1 MDRVFVTREI
11 PSAGLKS
18 LTDRAEVIVSP
29 FDRELT
35 PQELVER
42 TADCNVLVCTPAN
55 LIGASLFIKQPQIR
69 LIANFGAGVD
79 HIDLEAV
86 KEYDVIVT
94 NTPSVLSAT
103 TANMAMALI
112 LALTRRLLEGD
123 QLLRAGGFKGVH
135 ALFMLGTDLE
145 GKILGIYGLGRIG
158 LALARRAAAFGME
171 ILYHNR
177 NKRPEVESELRAQ
190 WVGFDELLEK
200 ADIISIN
207 APLTDQTRGI
217 FNCQAFSRMKPD
229 AFFINTA
236 RGSIHNEAD
245 LVKALNEKLIAGTGL
260 DVYEHEPQ
268 VHSGL
273 LKMKNV
279 VLTPHLGTATH
290 EVRTKMSLL
299 VAENVIAF
307 LDGRKPPNR
316 VE

>member
-11 PSAGLKS
+11 PSAGLN
-18 LTDRAEVIVSP
+18 LLADRAEVIVSP

-42 TADCNVLVCTPAN
+42 TADCKVLVCTPAN
-55 LIGASLFIKQPQIR
+55 IIGDFLFNKRPQIR
-69 LIANFGAGVD
+69 LVASFGAGVD
-79 HIDLEAV
+79 HIDLEAA

-94 NTPSVLSAT
+94 NTPGVLSAT

-135 ALFMLGTDLE
+135 PLFMLGTDLA
-145 GKILGIYGLGRIG
+145 GKVLGIYGLGQIG
-158 LALARRAAAFGME
+158 LSLARRATTFGME

-177 NKRPEVESELRAQ
+177 NQRLEVESELRAR

-200 ADIISIN
+200 GDIISIN
-207 APLTDQTRGI
+207 TPLTNQTRGI
-217 FNCQAFSRMKPD
+217 FNYQAFSRMKPN

-245 LVKALNEKLIAGTGL
+245 LVKALDEKLIAGAGL

-279 VLTPHLGTATH
+279 VLAPHLGTATV

-299 VAENVIAF
+299 AAENVISF
-307 LDGRKPPNR
+307 LDGRRPPNR
-316 VE
+316 IE

>member
-11 PSAGLKS
+11 PSAGLN
-18 LTDRAEVIVSP
+18 LLADRAEVIVSP
-29 FDRELT
+29 LDRELT

-42 TADCNVLVCTPAN
+42 TADCKVLVCTPAN
-55 LIGASLFIKQPQIR
+55 IIGAFLFNKRPQIR
-69 LIANFGAGVD
+69 LVASFGAGVD
-79 HIDLEAV
+79 HIDLEAA
-86 KEYDVIVT
+86 KEYDLIVT
-94 NTPSVLSAT
+94 NTPGVLSAT

-135 ALFMLGTDLE
+135 PLFMLGTDLA
-145 GKILGIYGLGRIG
+145 GKVLGIYGLGQIG
-158 LALARRAAAFGME
+158 LSLARRATAFGME

-177 NKRPEVESELRAQ
+177 TKRLEVESELRAQ

-200 ADIISIN
+200 GDIISIN

-217 FNCQAFSRMKPD
+217 FNYQAFSRMKPD

-245 LVKALNEKLIAGTGL
+245 LVKALDEKLIAGAGL

-279 VLTPHLGTATH
+279 VLAPHLGTATD

-299 VAENVIAF
+299 AAENVVAF
-307 LDGRKPPNR
+307 LDGRRPPNR

>member
-11 PSAGLKS
+11 PSAGLN
-18 LTDRAEVIVSP
+18 LLADRAEVIVSP
-29 FDRELT
+29 LDRELT

-42 TADCNVLVCTPAN
+42 TADCKVLVCTPAN
-55 LIGASLFIKQPQIR
+55 IIGDFLFNKRPQIR
-69 LIANFGAGVD
+69 LVASFGAGVD
-79 HIDLEAV
+79 HIDFEAA

-94 NTPSVLSAT
+94 NTPGVLSAT

-135 ALFMLGTDLE
+135 PLFMLGTDLA
-145 GKILGIYGLGRIG
+145 GKVLGIYGLGQIG
-158 LALARRAAAFGME
+158 LSLARRATAFGME

-177 NKRPEVESELRAQ
+177 TKRLEVESELRAQ
-190 WVGFDELLEK
+190 WVVFDELLEK
-200 ADIISIN
+200 GDIISIN

-217 FNCQAFSRMKPD
+217 FNYQAFSRMKPH

-245 LVKALNEKLIAGTGL
+245 LVKALDEKLIAGAGL

-273 LKMKNV
+273 LNMKNV
-279 VLTPHLGTATH
+279 VLAPHLGTATV

-299 VAENVIAF
+299 AAENVISF
-307 LDGRKPPNR
+307 LDGRRPPNR

>member
-11 PSAGLKS
+11 PSAGLN
-18 LTDRAEVIVSP
+18 LLADRAEVIVSP

-35 PQELVER
+35 PQEIVER
-42 TADCNVLVCTPAN
+42 TADCKILVCTPAN
-55 LIGASLFIKQPQIR
+55 KIGAFLFNKRPQIR
-69 LIANFGAGVD
+69 LVASFGAGVD
-79 HIDLEAV
+79 HIDLEAAN
-86 KEYDVIVT
+86 EYDVIVT
-94 NTPSVLSAT
+94 NTPGVLSAT

-135 ALFMLGTDLE
+135 PLFMLGTDLA
-145 GKILGIYGLGRIG
+145 GKVLGIYGLGQIG
-158 LALARRAAAFGME
+158 LSLARRATAFGME

-177 NKRPEVESELRAQ
+177 NKRLEVESELRAQ

-200 ADIISIN
+200 GDIISIN

-217 FNCQAFSRMKPD
+217 FNYQAFSRMKPD

-245 LVKALNEKLIAGTGL
+245 LVKALDEKLIAGAGL

-279 VLTPHLGTATH
+279 VLAPHLGTATD

-299 VAENVIAF
+299 AAENVISF
-307 LDGRKPPNR
+307 LDGRRPPNR

>member
-1 MDRVFVTREI
+1 MDRVFVTRGI
-11 PSAGLKS
+11 PSAGLN
-18 LTDRAEVIVSP
+18 LLADRAEVIVSP
-29 FDRELT
+29 LDRELT

-42 TADCNVLVCTPAN
+42 TADCKVLVCTPAN
-55 LIGASLFIKQPQIR
+55 IIGAFLFNKRPQIR
-69 LIANFGAGVD
+69 LVASFGAGVD
-79 HIDLEAV
+79 HIDLEAA

-94 NTPSVLSAT
+94 NTPGVLSAT

-135 ALFMLGTDLE
+135 PLFMLGTDLA
-145 GKILGIYGLGRIG
+145 GKVLGIYGLGQIG
-158 LALARRAAAFGME
+158 LSLARRATTFGME

-177 NKRPEVESELRAQ
+177 NKRLEVESELRAQ

-200 ADIISIN
+200 GDIISIN

-217 FNCQAFSRMKPD
+217 FNYQAFSRMKPD

-245 LVKALNEKLIAGTGL
+245 LVKALDEKLIAGAGL

-279 VLTPHLGTATH
+279 VLAPHLGTATV

-299 VAENVIAF
+299 AAENVISF
-307 LDGRKPPNR
+307 LDGRRPPNR